1 MKANNKYTLLH
12 RLLHWIM
19 AIAMPILF
27 ITGFLRMYWMNKHHI
42 VSIIESKTDLI
53 PKETMT
59 EIAKSIREPM
69 WEWHFI
75 FAHVMIFAFLAR
87 IIYMLL
93 KGIRFPNP
101 FKRNQPLKER
111 LQGFVYIYF
120 YIFVFISIA
129 TGISIEKGFFPE
141 IISNIETVHKLGLY
155 WFPIFI
161 VLHLLGVLLAEFST
175 KKGIASK
182 MISGD

>member
-1 MKANNKYTLLH
+1 MNIKQKYTPFH
-12 RLLHWIM
+12 RLLNLIISKSM
-19 AIAMPILF
+19 LILF
-27 ITGFLRMYWMNKHHI
+27 IKGFLRIYMMNKHHI
-42 VSIIESKTDLI
+42 VSIIESKTDLV

-101 FKRNQPLKER
+101 LKSKQPLKER

-120 YIFVFISIA
+120 YVFVLISIV

-141 IISNIETVHKLGLY
+141 IISNIETVHKWGIY

-175 KKGIASK
+175 KKGITSK
-182 MISGD
+182 MIGGD